1 MADPIIKIKRSAV
14 PGKIPTTISL
24 PIGEFAI
31 NTYDGKVY
39 IQQDQGEVG
48 VGSTVIVVN
57 PWSVGLGSN
66 TYNTFFT
73 NGNVGIGTTNAQSAL
88 DVVGDVKISNNVYVD
103 TIRRSTD
110 NSTNTK
116 IVLDAGSLKLYA
128 GNGVS
133 PKLTLNGGVGINTNL
148 NVTGIISAI
157 SGFNLG
163 ISSAGTPITSGP
175 ITTLNFVGAGNTF
188 AVNGTTVDISI
199 AGGGGNGGGEGAS
212 VSIGADPPENPNE
225 GDLWYS
231 SVLGRT
237 FIYYIDEDSAQWVDA
252 SPFNIPEP
260 DSTPGKTSG
269 TFFATEGQTVFNY
282 TYKPGFI
289 DVFLNG
295 IRLNSTEFIA
305 GNGTSI
311 ALITPASANDVLD
324 VVEYTMGIGDT
335 GPQGPGGPLE
345 GIIETTSNE
354 ALYPLIVTGIGTTLP
369 FITTTSNYFEF
380 NPSSGTLTTN
390 QLNIVGVVTASAF
403 FGDGSGLTGAG
414 STVADDTSTD
424 ETFFPVFTQQT
435 SGTITDSKVS
445 TTKLTFN
452 PSTGTLTATDI
463 NSTSDIN
470 LKESIRPIE
479 NPLDK
484 VLQINGVEF
493 DWKDNQQSSMGVIA
507 QEIEKVF
514 PSLVK
519 TAENKSVNY
528 NGLVGVLIEAVKEQ
542 QEQINTL
549 KEEIRLLKEK

>member
-1 MADPIIKIKRSAV
+1 MAKYISNRQQNLKIGITSYTEDQTV
-14 PGKIPTTISL
+14 LEVTGK
-24 PIGEFAI
+24 
-31 NTYDGKVY
+31 
-39 IQQDQGEVG
+39 
-48 VGSTVIVVN
+48 
-57 PWSVGLGSN
+57 
-66 TYNTFFT
+66 
-73 NGNVGIGTTNAQSAL
+73 VGIGTISAQSAL
-88 DVVGDVKISNNVYVD
+88 DVVGDVKISNDVYVN
-103 TIRRSTD
+103 TIRRGTD

-148 NVTGIISAI
+148 NVTGIITAI
-157 SGFNLG
+157 GGFNLG

-188 AVNGTTVDISI
+188 AIDGTTVDISI
-199 AGGGGNGGGEGAS
+199 AGGGGEGAS
-212 VSIGADPPENPNE
+212 VSISAEAPEEPEE

-311 ALITPASANDVLD
+311 TLITPASANDVLD

-354 ALYPLIVTGIGTTLP
+354 VLYPVITTGIGTTLP
-369 FITTTSNYFEF
+369 FITTTNNYFEF

-403 FGDGSGLTGAG
+403 FGDGSGLTGVGIGSTGSIDTVGIITASAFFGDGSGLSGVSAG

-470 LKESIRPIE
+470 LKTNIRPIE

-507 QEIEKVF
+507 QEVEEVF
-514 PSLVK
+514 PSLVR

-528 NGLVGVLIEAVKEQ
+528 NGLIGVLIEAVKEQ